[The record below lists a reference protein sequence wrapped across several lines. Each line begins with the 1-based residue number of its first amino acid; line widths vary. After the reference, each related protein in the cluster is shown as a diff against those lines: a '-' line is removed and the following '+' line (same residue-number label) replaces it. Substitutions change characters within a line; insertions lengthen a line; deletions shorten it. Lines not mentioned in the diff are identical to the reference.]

1 MSVSECVSVYNFIS
15 FSVFG
20 AGVGSGNVNI
30 SKLLGCV
37 CECPQLSGCHS
48 FCT

>member
-1 MSVSECVSVYNFIS
+1 MSVSVYKFIS

-30 SKLLGCV
+30 SKLLGC
-37 CECPQLSGCHS
+37 E
-48 FCT
+48 